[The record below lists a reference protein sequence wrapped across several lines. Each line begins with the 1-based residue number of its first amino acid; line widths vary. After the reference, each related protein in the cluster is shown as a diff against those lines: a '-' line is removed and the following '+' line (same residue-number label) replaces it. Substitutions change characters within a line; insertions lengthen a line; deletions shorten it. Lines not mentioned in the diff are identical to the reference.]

1 MTENETV
8 TTSDEAL
15 LQKAKE
21 LKLYSGITNFSLVMC
36 TLITIARTV
45 MYGFGY
51 FIFLPIFIAV
61 IAIVIGANY
70 QSVKKE
76 IATKHQN

>member
-1 MTENETV
+1 MTEEELATATNQ
-8 TTSDEAL
+8 AL

-21 LKLYSGITNFSLVMC
+21 LKLYSGITNFSLVVC
-36 TLITIARTV
+36 VLITIVRTV

-61 IAIVIGANY
+61 IAIVIGVNY

>member
-1 MTENETV
+1 MTDKELETA
-8 TTSDEAL
+8 TNEAL
-15 LQKAKE
+15 LQKEKQ
-21 LKLYSGITNFSLVMC
+21 LKLYSGITNFSLIVC

-51 FIFLPIFIAV
+51 FIFLPIFIGI
-61 IAIVIGANY
+61 IAIVIGKNY

>member
-1 MTENETV
+1 MAKQEPV
-8 TTSDEAL
+8 TSTSEVL
-15 LQKAKE
+15 LQKAKQ
-21 LKLYSGITNFSLVMC
+21 LKLYSGITNFSLVVC
-36 TLITIARTV
+36 VLITIVRTV

-51 FIFLPIFIAV
+51 FVFLPIFIAV
-61 IAIVIGANY
+61 IAIVIGTNY